1 MEDAIS
7 RAEHEEFAKRMVAE
21 NQRLDDENRRQNK
34 RLDILEENA
43 KAEAALAVSV
53 ERLATNMENM
63 LKEQKEQGK
72 RLETLE
78 SRDGEM
84 WRKVV
89 AYIATAIVGI
99 VIGFIF
105 RQAGM

>member
-43 KAEAALAVSV
+43 KAQTALAVSV
-53 ERLATNMENM
+53 ERLATNMEICS
-63 LKEQKEQGK
+63 K
-72 RLETLE
+72 
-78 SRDGEM
+78 SRKSRASG
-84 WRKVV
+84 WKPSK
-89 AYIATAIVGI
+89 
-99 VIGFIF
+99 
-105 RQAGM
+105 AGTERCGARS